1 MFDCYLETY
10 NKSHCCGCSACSLV
24 CPVKAITMALDIEG
38 FLYPKVNKDKCIHCN
53 ICIKKC
59 CFKAFND
66 YNTKLQISEPHNS
79 DTKSFKIEEIEIPSS
94 EDKCSQVK
102 CYAVKH
108 KNDEIRRVSS
118 SGGFFPALAKY
129 VIQNKGFVVGAAFDV
144 NNVVCHRIINSVEEI
159 SRLQGSKYV
168 VSRIDNTYSD
178 VKHLLEEN
186 KLVLFTGTPC
196 QNAGLL
202 NYLDKRYEN
211 LITADLVCHGTPSP
225 KLFHDYLKFI
235 ENKYR
240 DKIKSVI
247 FRDKIKGWH
256 IENMTIIM
264 NKKKYSRSWQRD
276 PYYLLFL
283 KNHSLRP
290 SCYKCSFAKHERISD
305 ITMADFWGIEK
316 IKPQFDDNKGTSFI
330 IINTLKGRELFNK
343 IKDEFLYENA
353 SIDDSKQPMLNHPS
367 IMPKSRN
374 SFFKDYINKRIKF
387 SFKKYADYTLLGEI
401 KHQIKKI
408 IMKILNFH
416 R

>member
-1 MFDCYLETY
+1 MFNCYLETN
-10 NKSHCCGCSACSLV
+10 NKSHCCGCSACSLA
-24 CPVKAITMALDIEG
+24 CPVKAITMTADIEG
-38 FLYPKVNKDKCIHCN
+38 FLYPKINKDICINCN

-59 CFKAFND
+59 CFKASD
-66 YNTKLQISEPHNS
+66 TYNQKPQSSEPLNS
-79 DTKSFKIEEIEIPSS
+79 DTKNFKIKAMQIPGS
-94 EDKCSQVK
+94 EDKCSQIK

-108 KNDEIRRVSS
+108 KNDAIRRVSS
-118 SGGFFPALAKY
+118 SGGFFPALARY
-129 VIQNKGFVVGAAFDV
+129 VIQNKGFVVGAAFDK
-144 NNVVCHRIINSVEEI
+144 NNTVCHRIINSVDEI
-159 SRLQGSKYV
+159 SLLQGSKYV
-168 VSRIDNTYSD
+168 ASRIDNIYTD

-186 KLVLFTGTPC
+186 KLILFTGTPC

-211 LITADLVCHGTPSP
+211 LITTDLVCHGTPSP
-225 KLFHDYLKFI
+225 KLFFDYLRFI

-240 DKIKSVI
+240 DEIKSVI

-256 IENMTIIM
+256 IENMTIFM
-264 NKKKYSRSWQRD
+264 NKNKYSRSWQRD

-283 KNHSLRP
+283 KNYSLRP
-290 SCYKCSFAKHERISD
+290 SCYKCCFAKHERISD

-330 IINTLKGRELFNK
+330 IVNTPKGIELFNNF
-343 IKDEFLYENA
+343 KDEFLYENV
-353 SIDDSKQPMLNHPS
+353 SIDACKQPMLNHPS

-374 SFFKDYINKRIKF
+374 TFFNDYINKGIKF

-408 IMKILNFH
+408 IMKILKYP